1 MTRKPK
7 ILMATEAS
15 FLSTGFANYTREL
28 LTRLHATNKYD
39 IAEFSAYGHV
49 NDPKDVGISWKY
61 YANAVRPND
70 KRYQE
75 YMSSADNQFGRW
87 RFDQVVLDFKPDA
100 VIDIRDYWMS
110 NYEQFSSFRDFFHW
124 ILMPTVDSAP
134 QQQTWLD
141 TYESA
146 DAIFTYSDFG
156 AKTLKQQTNDNV
168 NYIETVSPGIDL
180 NTFFP
185 ETEENRQLLKQ
196 QMGIPVDS
204 IIIGSVMRNQKR
216 KLIPELVK
224 SFRITLDY
232 YREKNPEIADKMYLY
247 LHTSF
252 PDAGWDLPEILK
264 DEQVLNKTII
274 TYNCEQCN
282 NISPS
287 NFVGPRAICPFC
299 HNKTRIIPSVAQ
311 GVSVETLRR
320 IYSIMDI
327 YVQYAICEGFGM
339 PQVEAAACGVPVA
352 TVNYSAME
360 DVVEK
365 LEAYPIS
372 IGSYFKELET
382 KAVRVYPD
390 NQSLKNILIEF
401 LNKTEKEK
409 QDIRAR
415 TRALTEKHYNWENI
429 AKKWQNYLDTIPS
442 SEAKWGRP
450 PNFLVPIDP
459 NICNENPHNINYMAL
474 MTSICINNL
483 KNIKLISSKR
493 ILNILQNLEYGYVQ
507 QGPNARP
514 YGLKQAVEE
523 LNIYIQNINNSEKAR
538 TSNYKSQ
545 EDYIK
550 YSKIKAST

>member
-28 LTRLHATNKYD
+28 LTRLHATNKYE

-49 NDPKDVGISWKY
+49 NDPQDAKIPWIY
-61 YANAVRPND
+61 YPNAVRPQD
-70 KRYQE
+70 SRHKQ

-110 NYEQFSSFRDFFHW
+110 HYQQDSPFRKFFHW

-156 AKTLKQQTNDNV
+156 ARTLQEQTNNNV
-168 NYIETVSPGIDL
+168 NYIDTVSPGIDL

-185 ETEENRQLLKQ
+185 ESIDNRNNLKR
-196 QMGIPVDS
+196 S
-204 IIIGSVMRNQKR
+204 IGLPEDAIVVGSVMRNQKR
-216 KLIPELVK
+216 KLIPELVGAFK
-224 SFRITLDY
+224 QTLDY
-232 YREKNPEIADKMYLY
+232 YRNTNAALANKLYLY
-247 LHTSF
+247 IHTSF

-274 TYNCEQCN
+274 TYNCTQCN
-282 NISPS
+282 SISPS
-287 NFVGPRAICPFC
+287 NFCGPKTKCPYC
-299 HNKTRIIPSVAQ
+299 NHTRLIPSVAQ
-311 GVSVETLRR
+311 GVSVETLRK

-339 PQVEAAACGVPVA
+339 PQVEAAACGVPIA

-360 DVVEK
+360 DIIDK
-365 LEAYPIS
+365 LEAYPIAV
-372 IGSYFKELET
+372 GSYFKELET
-382 KAVRVYPD
+382 KAIRVYPD
-390 NQSLKNILIEF
+390 NDSLKNILIKFIDKPNE
-401 LNKTEKEK
+401 EKELLRQK
-409 QDIRAR
+409 
-415 TRALTEKHYNWENI
+415 TRVLTEKHYDWETI
-429 AKKWQNYLDTIPS
+429 AKKWEKYLDTIPS
-442 SEAKWGRP
+442 KQLEWEKPAQLLNIIDESIYKQ
-450 PNFLVPIDP
+450 DP
-459 NICNENPHNINYMAL
+459 NTMNYMAI
-474 MTSICINNL
+474 MTSICSNNL
-483 KNIKLISSKR
+483 KNINLISSKK
-493 ILNILQNLEYGYVQ
+493 ILNILQNLEYGYCQV
-507 QGPNARP
+507 GPSVRN
-514 YGLKQAVEE
+514 YELKDAVEE
-523 LNIYIQNINNSEKAR
+523 LNIYIQNINNAEKAR
-538 TSNYKSQ
+538 TSDYTSE
-545 EDYIK
+545 EDYIQ